1 MGRSSR
7 RQSGLE
13 PSQMDLALITGSRA
27 TARALRRI
35 QSSAY
40 GDHTLFEPEEAVP
53 APAPKRSAK
62 RKSGGNENVSPP
74 PVAKKAKAAPK
85 PSPSQ
90 EKKKK
95 TPAKK
100 APAKSAKAKSVKE
113 AKPSP
118 AQEKKKTPAKS
129 KKKAANTSAVEN
141 FAPGDFKRGK
151 SLGKGR
157 FGEVFKVST
166 SSGGQYAM
174 KVVSAGGK
182 PQLQKYEQEL
192 ALHSLAGEHGIAP
205 KIVASWL
212 STSKPRKGHIV
223 MEIVEG
229 PHFKELAQDPE
240 KHKSKA
246 VAALKKIQMLHALP
260 GTDGMVERLL
270 ACQKQDDSGSHQIG
284 ILHADLNKLDN
295 ILWDNELQE
304 PFLIDFGLSQWLEQ
318 KVKDDMDKHTR
329 MLKDIDIQKKIGFWR
344 SFDTGHIKAKFKL

>member
-1 MGRSSR
+1 MGRSSLR
-7 RQSGLE
+7 LSGLE
-13 PSQMDLALITGSRA
+13 PSQMDLALISGSRA

-35 QSSAY
+35 QSSSY
-40 GDHTLFEPEEAVP
+40 GDHTLFQPEEVVS

-62 RKSGGNENVSPP
+62 RKSGGDENVSPP
-74 PVAKKAKAAPK
+74 PVTKKAKATPK

-95 TPAKK
+95 TSAKK
-100 APAKSAKAKSVKE
+100 VPAKSSKAKSAKE

-118 AQEKKKTPAKS
+118 VQEKKKTPAKS
-129 KKKAANTSAVEN
+129 KKAANTSAVETS

-151 SLGKGR
+151 LLGKGR
-157 FGEVFKVST
+157 FAEVFKVST
-166 SSGGQYAM
+166 SCGGEYAM

-182 PQLQKYEQEL
+182 PQLQRYQQEL
-192 ALHSLAGEHGIAP
+192 ALHSLAAEHGIAP
-205 KIVASWL
+205 KVVASWL
-212 STSKPRKGHIV
+212 SASKPRKGHIV
-223 MEIVEG
+223 MEMVNG

-246 VAALKKIQMLHALP
+246 VAALKKIRMLHSLP

-270 ACQKQDDSGSHQIG
+270 SCQKQDDSGPHQVG

-295 ILWDNELQE
+295 ILWDIELQE
-304 PFLIDFGLSQWLEQ
+304 PFLIDFGLSKWFED
-318 KVKDDMDKHTR
+318 KVKNDMDKHTR
-329 MLKDIDIQKKIGFWR
+329 VLKECDIQKKIGFWQ